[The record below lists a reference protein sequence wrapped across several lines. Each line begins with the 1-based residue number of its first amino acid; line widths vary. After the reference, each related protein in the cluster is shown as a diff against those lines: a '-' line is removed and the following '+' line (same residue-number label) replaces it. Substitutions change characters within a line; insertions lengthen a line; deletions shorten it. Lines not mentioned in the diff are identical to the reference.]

1 MPENVKLVEPVSDQC
16 EFHEIGR
23 AIRSTAHQ
31 NLRQLHHFVSE
42 GKAALCPHAD
52 DLLDGVERNS
62 IRQMS
67 QLFVASNLAMPR
79 SMEQEKVK
87 AWNEGNGT
95 IQFRLVKREASKF
108 A

>member
-42 GKAALCPHAD
+42 GRAARCLHAD
-52 DLLDGVERNS
+52 DLLDGVEGES
-62 IRQMS
+62 VDQPS
-67 QLFVASNLAMPR
+67 KLFVKEM
-79 SMEQEKVK
+79 
-87 AWNEGNGT
+87 
-95 IQFRLVKREASKF
+95 
-108 A
+108 